1 MNKSKSYQGF
11 HLKMFL
17 DFKIVADGSLVLP
30 TGYNV
35 LLSVDLHEVIGRK
48 VAS

>member
-1 MNKSKSYQGF
+1 
-11 HLKMFL
+11 MFF
-17 DFKIVADGSLVLP
+17 DFKIVADGSLVLL